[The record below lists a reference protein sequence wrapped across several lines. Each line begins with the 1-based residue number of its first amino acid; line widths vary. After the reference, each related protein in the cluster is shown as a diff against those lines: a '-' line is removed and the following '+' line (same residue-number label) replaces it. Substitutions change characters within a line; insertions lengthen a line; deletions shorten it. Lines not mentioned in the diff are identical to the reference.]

1 MPKYYISCGS
11 LQMIYSTSKN
21 ERDACRTVL
30 WETNDHDVL
39 DEYFYVDER
48 GYRDY
53 ATATPQTY
61 VIPSLEILKAEGWDV
76 ST

>member
-1 MPKYYISCGS
+1 MAKYYISCGT
-11 LQMIYSTSKN
+11 LQLIYSTDKD

-30 WETNDHDVL
+30 WEINEHDEL
-39 DEYFYVDER
+39 DEFFYVDER

-61 VIPSLEILKAEGWDV
+61 VVPSLEILKAEGWDV